1 MSERTRHPLRLTTT
15 DGFTLRGHL
24 SSLGTVGSVAVLFVH
39 GFGSEAAGN
48 KSQAVEAVCAVRGWT
63 FAAVNLRGHG
73 SSDGTLADLGSGS
86 LLTDLEAIR
95 VCLAGQGVKRLFL
108 VGSSMGGF
116 ASAWFA
122 LRQPEVVIAVALIAP
137 ALGFLRGIMTRVGD
151 EVGRAMWRQTGRLP
165 VRNEGRGTDEE
176 LSWTVIEECDQY
188 SLDELVARWRL
199 PALVFHSLRD
209 ETVPAQVSID
219 FVSGVGVPA
228 VELRLY
234 ADGDHRDPTD
244 RDVLA
249 AAVGDFFARY
259 WPGA

>member
-24 SSLGTVGSVAVLFVH
+24 SSPGTVSPVAVLFVH

-95 VCLAGQGVKRLFL
+95 VCLAGQGIKRLFL

-122 LRQPEVVIAVALIAP
+122 LRQPEDVIAKVALIAP
-137 ALGFLRGIMTRVGD
+137 ALGFPAQSIMTRVGD
-151 EVGRAMWRQTGRLP
+151 EAGRARWRQTGRLP

-199 PALVFHSLRD
+199 PALVFHSFCATRRCRPRSASISCPGWACLR
-209 ETVPAQVSID
+209 
-219 FVSGVGVPA
+219 
-228 VELRLY
+228 
-234 ADGDHRDPTD
+234 
-244 RDVLA
+244 
-249 AAVGDFFARY
+249 
-259 WPGA
+259 